1 MNEATQDDE
10 FAVEAARRW
19 RVNLIA
25 PPVIVGLAWLVTL
38 TPLSFFLRGF
48 QVWVHEFGHAT
59 VAWFTGRRALPLPFG
74 WTNVEPEFSHF
85 VYFGVLFLLTV
96 LFVAG
101 WRERKLWPVAIAVAL
116 AALQFWTT
124 WRWPEARQQFWFSFG
139 GVAGE
144 FVLPAL
150 AMMLFF
156 VDLPEKF
163 RWEVC
168 RYPVLF
174 LAAVC
179 FILSFT
185 FWHRV
190 YVGQEPV
197 PLGTMIGGSD
207 DSGGDMDILIDV
219 FGWSFIRI
227 RQTYHAIGGGCI
239 WAFAGAYLLA
249 ACRLGRAVDWAL
261 GWLLARCSDPDRP
274 QM

>member
-10 FAVEAARRW
+10 FAAEAARRW

-25 PPVIVGLAWLVTL
+25 PPVLVALAWLVTL
-38 TPLSFFLRGF
+38 TPLSFLLRGF

-96 LFVAG
+96 LAVAG
-101 WRERKLWPVAIAVAL
+101 WRERKIWPVVLAVAL
-116 AALQFWTT
+116 AGLQFWMT

-156 VDLPEKF
+156 VELPEKF
-163 RWEVC
+163 RWDVC

-174 LAAVC
+174 LAAAC
-179 FILSFT
+179 FLLSFT

-190 YVGQEPV
+190 YAGQEPV
-197 PLGTMIGGSD
+197 PLGTMIGGED
-207 DSGGDMDILIDV
+207 DAGGDMNVLIDD
-219 FGWSFIRI
+219 FRWTLLRI
-227 RQTYHAIGGGCI
+227 RVTYHRLAVACAMAGV
-239 WAFAGAYLLA
+239 GAYALV
-249 ACRLGRAVDWAL
+249 ACRTG
-261 GWLLARCSDPDRP
+261 LLVEWVLNRLLVRTETSPRE
-274 QM
+274 